1 LADASL
7 GTKEKT
13 MSDLEQIH
21 QVLTQA
27 GQRRRS
33 QRALN
38 GLAEGVL
45 VGAAVF
51 LLALAAYKFLPLQ
64 SWIVPAAGAFALVA
78 ALVGLAIRGWR
89 SESLVKTARWID
101 EEKKLKERLSTALE
115 VSGQKASEEWK
126 NLVLADASRHAASLE
141 LGKLGAL
148 VLPARARWAA
158 IVLVLAAGL
167 GLVPEYRSKAYL
179 QKQEDALVIR
189 DVGTNLADL
198 ARRDL
203 AQKPPTL
210 PAVQKSMEELTE
222 LGDKLGKH
230 SLTKAEALKD
240 LASATEKLAKQEA
253 ELSQRPVYKKL
264 EQAARQP
271 GNAASATP
279 ESIQKQIDSLQ
290 KSLGE
295 AGDKSDK
302 LDKLNR
308 DLQKLQQQAANMA
321 GNDGKAGDASRQ
333 QMAQS
338 LADLAQQAK
347 EAGASLDG
355 LEEAIEALKSNNMEQ
370 FVRDLDVA
378 SHDLE
383 KLRDMAK
390 AMQQLQQQLS
400 RMGKDLG
407 EQLKY
412 GQAEAASQTLE
423 RMINQLK
430 SSELKPE
437 QLGQLL
443 NEVQS
448 ALAPAKEYGEVAR
461 LLKDAH
467 EQGRNGDKSGAA
479 KNLAAAQD
487 ELKKLLDQMKDGE
500 GLEGA
505 LAALEKA
512 QAAISSGQRWSDLKP
527 AGKCKNCQGQGC
539 ARCNGSGRTWGH
551 GGRPGRGVG
560 TWADEYGWTFFN
572 DQQEGGWDNSN
583 IQRPDMDP
591 KGQTDRPTDLNP
603 NLIPDKVK
611 GKMSPGGSMPAITLK
626 GVSIKGTSNVKFEEA
641 AAAAQQ
647 DAQSALNQDRVP
659 RAYQNAVRDYFD
671 DLKK

>member
-1 LADASL
+1 
-7 GTKEKT
+7 
-13 MSDLEQIH
+13 MSDLERIQ

-38 GLAEGVL
+38 GLAEGAL

-64 SWIVPAAGAFALVA
+64 SWIVPATGGFAILVA
-78 ALVGLAIRGWR
+78 LAGLVFRGWR
-89 SESLVKTARWID
+89 SESLLRTARWID
-101 EEKKLKERLSTALE
+101 ERKNLKERLSTALE
-115 VSGQKASEEWK
+115 VSDQKAPDEWK
-126 NLVLADASRHAASLE
+126 NLVLADASRHADNLD
-141 LGKLGAL
+141 LGKLGTLAL
-148 VLPARARWAA
+148 PSRARWVA

-167 GLVPEYRSKAYL
+167 GLVPEYRSKAFL
-179 QKQEDALVIR
+179 QKQEDSIVIR
-189 DVGTNLADL
+189 DVGKNLAEL

-203 AQKPPTL
+203 AQKPPAL

-230 SLTKAEALKD
+230 TLTKTEALKD
-240 LASATEKLAKQEA
+240 LANAADKLAKQEA
-253 ELSQRPVYKKL
+253 ELSQSPVYKKL

-295 AGDKSDK
+295 AADKSDK
-302 LDKLNR
+302 MDKLNR

-321 GNDGKAGDASRQ
+321 GNDGKAGEDSRQ

-338 LADLAQQAK
+338 LADLARQAQ

-390 AMQQLQQQLS
+390 AMQQLQQQLT

-412 GQAEAASQTLE
+412 GQAEAAAQTLE
-423 RMINQLK
+423 RMIDQLK
-430 SSELKPE
+430 SSALKPE

-443 NEVQS
+443 DEVQS
-448 ALAPAKEYGEVAR
+448 ALGPAQEYGEVAR

-467 EQGRNGDKSGAA
+467 QQGRNGDKAGAA

-505 LAALEKA
+505 LAALDKA
-512 QAAISSGQRWSDLKP
+512 QAAISNGQLWRDMKP
-527 AGKCKNCQGQGC
+527 GGKCKGCQGQGC
-539 ARCNGSGRTWGH
+539 ARCNGTGHTWGH

-560 TWADEYGWTFFN
+560 TWADEYGWTYFT

-591 KGQTDRPTDLNP
+591 KGLTDRPADLNP

-641 AAAAQQ
+641 ATAAQQ

-659 RAYQNAVRDYFD
+659 RAYQSAVRDYFD